1 MNQDYLYDYKLLFN
15 NKTVGILIV
24 NKNGEVIEANDFSC
38 ELLKYSK
45 EELESLKIEDLVPRD
60 LAHQHKSHRE
70 NYTQRPHTRIMGVGL
85 DLYALRK
92 DGTVFP
98 IEISLSPFEKN
109 GEKFTIAFLIDSTIR
124 KLSEQ
129 KITKQNIELEHV
141 KQELEKLNLE
151 LEKKVEERT
160 FKLQEALEELEH
172 SKNELSEALDKEKEL
187 GELKSR
193 FVSMASHEFR
203 TPLSTILSS
212 AGLIHRYIE
221 SNTTQNCE
229 RHIQRIKSSVEHLN
243 FILEDFLSLGKIE
256 EGLIKDNQEN
266 FDIQTEI
273 EMIVNEMKQLA
284 RAGQE
289 IKIQT
294 KDTISLTS
302 DKHLLKI
309 AVSNLISNA
318 IKFSH
323 EGGLIE
329 VILEKKANLFAIHII
344 DQGIGIPLEDQKHIF
359 SRFFRASN
367 SSNIQGTGLGI
378 YIVKRYIEIIGGK
391 LNFDSIPN
399 QGTTFTIE
407 LPL

>member
-1 MNQDYLYDYKLLFN
+1 MNQEYLYDYKLLFN

-24 NKNGEVIEANDFSC
+24 NKDGEVIEANDFSC
-38 ELLKYSK
+38 ELLRYSK
-45 EELESLKIEDLVPRD
+45 EELESLKIEDLVPKD
-60 LAHQHKSHRE
+60 VAHQHKGHRE
-70 NYTQRPHTRIMGVGL
+70 NYTKRPHTRTMGVGL

-92 DGTVFP
+92 DGSVFP

-109 GEKFTIAFLIDSTIR
+109 GETFTIAFLIDSTIR

-129 KITKQNIELEHV
+129 KITKQNIELENI
-141 KQELEKLNLE
+141 KLELEKLNLE

-160 FKLQEALEELEH
+160 FKLQEALVELET
-172 SKNELSEALDKEKEL
+172 SKNELSEALEKEKEL

-221 SNTTQNCE
+221 TNATQNCE

-256 EGLIKDNQEN
+256 EGLIKDNQER
-266 FDIQTEI
+266 FDIQTEV

-284 RAGQE
+284 RVDQE
-289 IKIQT
+289 IKISSNET
-294 KDTISLTS
+294 AVLTS

-329 VILEKKANLFAIHII
+329 VILEKKGNLFAIHVK
-344 DQGIGIPLEDQKHIF
+344 DYGIGIPLEDQKHIF

-378 YIVKRYIEIIGGK
+378 YIVKRYIEIIGGN
-391 LNFDSIPN
+391 LNFVSIPN
-399 QGTTFTIE
+399 QGSTFTIE
-407 LPL
+407 LAL

>member
-1 MNQDYLYDYKLLFN
+1 MNKEYLYDYKLLFN

-24 NKNGEVIEANDFSC
+24 NINGEVIEANDFAC
-38 ELLKYSK
+38 ELLRYTK
-45 EELESLKIEDLVPRD
+45 EELEQLKIEDLVPRD
-60 LAHQHKSHRE
+60 LAHQHKGHRE
-70 NYTQRPHTRIMGVGL
+70 KYSERPHTRTMGVGM
-85 DLYALRK
+85 DLNALRK
-92 DGTVFP
+92 DGSIFP

-109 GEKFTIAFLIDSTIR
+109 GEKFTITFLIDSTIR
-124 KLSEQ
+124 KQSEK
-129 KITKQNIELEHV
+129 KITKQNIELEQI
-141 KQELEKLNLE
+141 KLELEKLNLE

-160 FKLQEALEELEH
+160 FKLQEALVELEH
-172 SKNELSEALDKEKEL
+172 SKNELSEALEKEKEL

-212 AGLIHRYIE
+212 AGLIHRYID
-221 SNTTQNCE
+221 SNAPQNCE

-256 EGLIKDNQEN
+256 EGLIKDNQES

-273 EMIVNEMKQLA
+273 EMIVNEMKQLT
-284 RAGQE
+284 RADQE
-289 IKIQT
+289 IKISSHET
-294 KDTISLTS
+294 VILTS

-329 VILEKKANLFAIHII
+329 VILEKKANQIAIHVK

-378 YIVKRYIEIIGGK
+378 YIVKRYIEIIGGQ
-391 LNFDSIPN
+391 LYFTSTPD

-407 LPL
+407 LAL

>member
-1 MNQDYLYDYKLLFN
+1 MNQEYLYDYKLLFN

-24 NKNGEVIEANDFSC
+24 NKDGEVIEANDFSC
-38 ELLKYSK
+38 ELLRYSK
-45 EELESLKIEDLVPRD
+45 EELESLKIEDLVPKD
-60 LAHQHKSHRE
+60 VAHQHKGHRE
-70 NYTQRPHTRIMGVGL
+70 NYTKRPHTRTMGVGL

-92 DGTVFP
+92 DGSVFP

-109 GEKFTIAFLIDSTIR
+109 GETFTIAFLIDSTIR

-129 KITKQNIELEHV
+129 KITKQNIELENI
-141 KQELEKLNLE
+141 KLELEKLNLE

-160 FKLQEALEELEH
+160 FKLQEALVELET
-172 SKNELSEALDKEKEL
+172 SKNELSEALEKEKEL

-212 AGLIHRYIE
+212 AGLIQRYIE
-221 SNTTQNCE
+221 TNTIKNCE
-229 RHIQRIKSSVEHLN
+229 RHIHRIKSSVEHLN

-256 EGLIKDNQEN
+256 EGLIQDNHER
-266 FDIQTEI
+266 FDINTEI
-273 EMIVNEMKQLA
+273 EMIVNEMKELA
-284 RAGQE
+284 RPNQ
-289 IKIQT
+289 KILIQSD
-294 KDTISLTS
+294 DTSMICS

-329 VILEKKANLFAIHII
+329 IILENKINTFAIHVK
-344 DQGIGIPLEDQKHIF
+344 DHGIGIPLEDQKHIF

-367 SSNIQGTGLGI
+367 SSNIHG
-378 YIVKRYIEIIGGK
+378 
-391 LNFDSIPN
+391 
-399 QGTTFTIE
+399 
-407 LPL
+407 